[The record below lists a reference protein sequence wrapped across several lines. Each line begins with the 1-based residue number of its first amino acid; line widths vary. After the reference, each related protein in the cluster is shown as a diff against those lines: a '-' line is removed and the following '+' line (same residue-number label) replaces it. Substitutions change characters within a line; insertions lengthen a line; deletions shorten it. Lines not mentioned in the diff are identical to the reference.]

1 MSNSYFFYLKYK
13 EFGKVFEAKRGKK
26 KTIITI

>member
-1 MSNSYFFYLKYK
+1 MSNSYFFHLKYK

-26 KTIITI
+26 TIITI

>member
-1 MSNSYFFYLKYK
+1 MSNSFFYLKDK

-26 KTIITI
+26 TIIAI

>member
-1 MSNSYFFYLKYK
+1 MNNSYFFYLKDK

-26 KTIITI
+26 TIIAI